1 MLKKKMNQISDKI
14 YSIEYYDSI
23 VVINIKNK
31 KLKYSKNLQNN
42 KKLATSFI
50 DYRFKRVDVKNYKK
64 NKNKFI
70 NVIKSKVSKKGY
82 LQKIYEDYQIKKYLK
97 KIKN

>member
-1 MLKKKMNQISDKI
+1 MNQISEKI

-23 VVINIKNK
+23 AVINIKNK
-31 KLKYSKNLQNN
+31 TLKYSKNLQNN
-42 KKLATSFI
+42 KRLATSFA
-50 DYRFKRVDVKNYKK
+50 DFRFKRVDFKNSKK

-82 LQKIYEDYQIKKYLK
+82 LQKIYEDFQIEKYLK